1 MYKRQLSLS
10 LSLSLS
16 HSLRP
21 PTPEHTKHRR
31 APARGR
37 DTERLAGAAPSDTH
51 WNPLAPRARQCCIVR
66 TTLLHA
72 RPSFARQRHPLT
84 NHWLG
89 ECLDWAGHGV
99 PKSAFKFFTVEF
111 IKECL
116 GLQQPVESEVERTS
130 KAAERAECERRNASV
145 SQVVRKSDRSG
156 KRVCF
161 SKGLPSTRTGKYTC
175 GDDGK
180 SHKNIKWET
189 DTHKLMV
196 CDMLGLLNKVVD
208 DRFGG
213 NSGYGNAQLEDKLLF
228 KRLVEEERGRDK
240 TKYTRAR
247 SPFRPRAGLRLI
259 MMLTSILP

>member
-1 MYKRQLSLS
+1 MAFQSLHSSFSRLSSSKSALDS
-10 LSLSLS
+10 NSPW
-16 HSLRP
+16 SLRWS
-21 PTPEHTKHRR
+21 
-31 APARGR
+31 APARQQK
-37 DTERLAGAAPSDTH
+37 EQSASDG
-51 WNPLAPRARQCCIVR
+51 N
-66 TTLLHA
+66 
-72 RPSFARQRHPLT
+72 S
-84 NHWLG
+84 
-89 ECLDWAGHGV
+89 
-99 PKSAFKFFTVEF
+99 
-111 IKECL
+111 
-116 GLQQPVESEVERTS
+116 
-130 KAAERAECERRNASV
+130 RNASV

-175 GDDGK
+175 GEDGK

-196 CDMLGLLNKVVD
+196 CDMKGLLDKVVD

-213 NSGYGNAQLEDKLLF
+213 KSGYGNAQHEDKLLF